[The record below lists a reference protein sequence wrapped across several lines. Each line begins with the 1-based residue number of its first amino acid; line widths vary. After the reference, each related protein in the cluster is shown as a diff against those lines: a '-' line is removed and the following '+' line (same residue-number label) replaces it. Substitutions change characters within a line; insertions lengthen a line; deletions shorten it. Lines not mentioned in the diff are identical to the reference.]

1 MADDC
6 NISYYFCRSHRYL
19 LKEFP
24 KLEGA
29 YQDML
34 REMTSEEAEAQLKVC
49 ALRQAEAS
57 HILTKKREKW
67 YEMRKELEP
76 VCFLHK
82 AGSGK

>member
-1 MADDC
+1 MM
-6 NISYYFCRSHRYL
+6 
-19 LKEFP
+19 EFP
-24 KLEGA
+24 VLEEA
-29 YQDML
+29 YEDML
-34 REMTSEEAEAQLKVC
+34 REMAREEAEAQLKVC